1 MADETNKEEKDE
13 EVGNDIKK
21 DVGGKW
27 IYMNIENEERDS
39 DKEEEEEIY
48 EKGKEQ
54 NKNWKRAN
62 G

>member
-13 EVGNDIKK
+13 EVVNDIKK

-27 IYMNIENEERDS
+27 IYMNRENEERDS
-39 DKEEEEEIY
+39 DKEEEEIY